1 MCIRDR
7 SGILAAKN
15 SAKNNFKTLLLD
27 EKNELGGSTI
37 FETNENKKI
46 NNTFSSEWLK
56 KEISELKNIK
66 NLEIKTRTSVAAY
79 HQYNYLLARENLT
92 DHLEKKYKKNKIRQ
106 RLLKIRAKKLS

>member
-1 MCIRDR
+1 MTHRNIHCDVLVVGAGI

-15 SAKNNFKTLLLD
+15 AAKNNYKTLLLD

-56 KEISELKNIK
+56 KEIS
-66 NLEIKTRTSVAAY
+66 
-79 HQYNYLLARENLT
+79 
-92 DHLEKKYKKNKIRQ
+92 
-106 RLLKIRAKKLS
+106 